1 VVTATAHALPFV
13 VAGASLAAAC
23 HAAGLSSSGDERAAS
38 VAGVVVQGAADASL
52 PLAGEGSAASQ
63 AVQPRPQVQLTW
75 RLFETRRWLDGK
87 GQEHQSSI
95 FELLVEGGAP
105 SHVQLG
111 RRESFGCVVRDTTAS
126 ASLLAGLDCYAH
138 AHGEHANVERPRPGE
153 LRVEAFGQDE
163 AYPDYARPRTNVQAA
178 IIRVPA
184 DSDIVVDEELAT
196 VPADA
201 PPRGADRTSP

>member
-1 VVTATAHALPFV
+1 VTATAHVLPFA

-23 HAAGLSSSGDERAAS
+23 RTASVSSSGDERAAY
-38 VAGVVVQGAADASL
+38 VADGVVQGVADASL
-52 PLAGEGSAASQ
+52 QLAGDGPASAPA
-63 AVQPRPQVQLTW
+63 AQPRPQVQLTW

-111 RRESFGCVVRDTTAS
+111 RRESSGCVVRDTTAS
-126 ASLLAGLDCYAH
+126 ASSLAGLDCYAH
-138 AHGEHANVERPRPGE
+138 AHGEHATVERPRPGE

-163 AYPDYARPRTNVQAA
+163 AYPDYARPRANLQAA

-201 PPRGADRTSP
+201 PPRGAGRTSP